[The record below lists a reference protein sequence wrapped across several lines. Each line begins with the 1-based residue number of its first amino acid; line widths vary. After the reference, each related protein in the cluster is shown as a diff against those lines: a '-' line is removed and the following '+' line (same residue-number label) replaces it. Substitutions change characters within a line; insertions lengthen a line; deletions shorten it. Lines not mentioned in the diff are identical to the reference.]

1 MVADA
6 ILIPLGY
13 GALTIFALTLAVV
26 SRRAD
31 LIETGAVLLLAW
43 LLCNAV
49 VILNGHAKAALL
61 IPTID
66 AILGLFV
73 AGIAAHNQSRI
84 AAVVFAIFLIVQ
96 MVHVAA
102 FRLHTQGTPP
112 YFLTLN
118 LLFLSQLMVVGG
130 AGVASVVARLTP
142 APRMADRFLRGG
154 LLSGRRTGSRQA
166 G

>member
-1 MVADA
+1 MADA

-13 GALTIFALTLAVV
+13 GALTIFALTLAIV
-26 SRRAD
+26 SKRPD

-49 VILNGHAKAALL
+49 VILNGHTKAPLL

-84 AAVVFAIFLIVQ
+84 AAVVFAIFLGVQ

-102 FRLHTQGTPP
+102 FRLHTQGSYS

-118 LLFLSQLMVVGG
+118 LLYICQLVVVGG

-142 APRMADRFLRGG
+142 APRMADRFSRGG
-154 LLSGRRTGSRQA
+154 LFSGRRPGSRQA